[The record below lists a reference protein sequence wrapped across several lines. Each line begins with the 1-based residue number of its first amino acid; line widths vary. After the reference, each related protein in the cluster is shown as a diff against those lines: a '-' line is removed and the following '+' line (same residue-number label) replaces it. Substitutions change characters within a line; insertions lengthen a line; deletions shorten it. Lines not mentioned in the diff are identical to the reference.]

1 MKQRIIDLAREC
13 DADLVGAPTVDK
25 VLADFYKFADGAYLV
40 GHNVMFDYRFVH
52 YYGEQNG
59 YMFDQKTFDTLTLAQ
74 EVLRGQLAN
83 YKLNTV
89 ADYYGLTF
97 NHHRAFDDACV
108 TAKVFIELV
117 KAKGRL

>member
-1 MKQRIIDLAREC
+1 
-13 DADLVGAPTVDK
+13 
-25 VLADFYKFADGAYLV
+25 
-40 GHNVMFDYRFVH
+40 
-52 YYGEQNG
+52 
-59 YMFDQKTFDTLTLAQ
+59 MFDQKAFDTLTLAQ